1 MVIPNMVVKAEACN
15 NCLMHFFLT
24 YLKTWK
30 AGIRKSLEKKRH
42 KLRLFSSKKVI
53 ESEETSL
60 VNIKVALCV
69 TCGDWIPTKS
79 PMLHCRA
86 CKNRND
92 FDVYELAGFKKVEEI
107 RIEY

>member
-1 MVIPNMVVKAEACN
+1 M
-15 NCLMHFFLT
+15 
-24 YLKTWK
+24 
-30 AGIRKSLEKKRH
+30 KSLVKKRP
-42 KLRLFSSKKVI
+42 KSRLFSSKKAK

-60 VNIKVALCV
+60 GSNKVALCV
-69 TCGDWIPTKS
+69 ICGDWVPMKS

>member
-1 MVIPNMVVKAEACN
+1 
-15 NCLMHFFLT
+15 MHFFLT

-30 AGIRKSLEKKRH
+30 AGILSLIQSRKSQNLN
-42 KLRLFSSKKVI
+42 LFLQHWRNKNQLSSKRAK

-60 VNIKVALCV
+60 GSIKVAICV
-69 TCGDWIPTKS
+69 PCGDWVPTKS